1 MATIRILQA
10 RNVQLLTQ
18 SLRFK
23 ATEAVE
29 HRSAEWNEAKPFDQ
43 IPGAKP
49 WPLIGTLWQ
58 FLPFVGNYLKIK
70 IKQIKLKLN
79 R

>member
-1 MATIRILQA
+1 MIRVLQP

-18 SLRFK
+18 SLRFR
-23 ATEAVE
+23 ATAAVE
-29 HRSAEWNEAKPFDQ
+29 HHSAEWNEAKHFDQ

-58 FLPFVGNYLKIK
+58 FLPFVGNYLKNGTNIL
-70 IKQIKLKLN
+70 ILN
-79 R
+79 